1 MWNIP
6 MDLSQA
12 FDLVRTVIAQEFKID
27 VLHVT
32 QETVASDVAGWDSFS
47 HCNLIMSLESRIGC
61 VLPFDELMEAGN
73 VGELSQIVR
82 RAVA

>member
-1 MWNIP
+1 
-6 MDLSQA
+6 MDQSQA
-12 FDLVRTVIAQEFKID
+12 LHLVRAVIAEEFKID

-32 QETVASDVAGWDSFS
+32 QETVATDVAGWDSFS

-73 VGELSQIVR
+73 VGELSQIVS
-82 RAVA
+82 RAAP